1 MMRTWV
7 EKTLW
12 QALEDTVT
20 TNPDNLAI
28 ICEDQKL
35 TYKEFRRKVEHLSI
49 GLLKIGVR
57 KGDKVSVWC
66 PNCPE
71 WIMAKFAIASIGAVL
86 VPISTR
92 FKIYEL
98 SYVLKHSDSTTLII
112 GERILN
118 VDFAEITKEIIPEV
132 ETNKAGELKS
142 TTFPLL
148 KNIICVGNPRYEGI
162 FSYKVLENLGD
173 DQTYQNKLEGIRNSI
188 SPDDTVNMLYTSGTT
203 GMPKGV
209 RLTHNLLSNAFYV
222 GEELRLTPDDRL
234 LLYLPFNHCFA
245 IINGVCGSIIHGST
259 IVVMDPFEAEDSL
272 KTIEK
277 QKVTVLFGVPTMY
290 LAQIEHPHFNR
301 YNVTSL
307 RIGMIGGAGA
317 PPAMIQK
324 MMDRMGIGL
333 ISTYGMTEASCAVTQ
348 SRYGDS
354 AKLISETVGLPLP
367 HVEMKVFN
375 TKTGQTVPYNVEGEI
390 CIRGYSLTKGYY
402 KNEEETKKLI
412 DKEGWIHSGDLGTVD
427 DEGYYRITG
436 RIKDLII
443 RGGEN
448 IAPAEIED
456 FIYQHPDVQQVQVV
470 GAPDEK
476 LGEVVAAFIVIKEG
490 KALTAED
497 VISFCKGKIAS
508 FKIPSIIRFVSEFP
522 TTSSGKIKKFELKK
536 AVGFKEKLS

>member
-1 MMRTWV
+1 MKTWV

-20 TNPDNLAI
+20 TNPNNLAI

-35 TYKEFRRKVEHLSI
+35 TYEEFKRKVEHLSI

-112 GERILN
+112 GEKILN

-132 ETNKAGELKS
+132 EMNKAGEINSKA
-142 TTFPLL
+142 FPLL

-162 FSYKVLENLGD
+162 YSYQVLESLGD
-173 DQTYQNKLEGIRNSI
+173 DQTYQNKLEEIRNSI

-324 MMDRMGIGL
+324 IMDSMGIGL

-402 KNEEETKKLI
+402 KNEGETKKLI

-456 FIYQHPDVQQVQVV
+456 YIYQHPDVQQVQVV

-508 FKIPSIIRFVSEFP
+508 FKIPSIIKFVSEFP

-536 AVGFKEKLS
+536 AVEFKDELS